1 PRSNNWSCSTF
12 RVAGATPM
20 PSGAAESTSEARVL
34 ADSSAVSTQ
43 GQAQHRG
50 VGARILHELR
60 AAVPPTMF
68 FFVGFNF
75 IVLTTNL
82 LVADYAVAVSNFML
96 ATVAALV
103 VGKAVI
109 TANAMPFL
117 KLFDRAPL
125 IQPILFKTAIYW
137 VAVFFAR
144 LAERFVHFPLVERHR
159 PRDSGAYLIS
169 TFSWH
174 RFIAISL
181 WILVLFLIYESASE
195 FSQLVGPAEM
205 RRLLFAYRPSEL
217 QLTRRQRARE
227 LMRLSRLADEHE
239 VGAFRD
245 PGSAAHHELVDIVE
259 RLARAPKP
267 KPVFRSQP

>member
-1 PRSNNWSCSTF
+1 MLTSGSLREREGKLMKSDPLLQEGRDLHTEASAGW
-12 RVAGATPM
+12 AGA
-20 PSGAAESTSEARVL
+20 
-34 ADSSAVSTQ
+34 VSMLP
-43 GQAQHRG
+43 RRI
-50 VGARILHELR
+50 GARILRELR
-60 AAVPPTMF
+60 GALPPTIF

-82 LVADYAVAVSNFML
+82 LVAAYAVAVSSFML
-96 ATVAALV
+96 ATMAALV

-144 LAERFVHFPLVERHR
+144 LAERFLHFSVVEGNR
-159 PRDSGAYLIS
+159 PWDFVAYLIDS
-169 TFSWH
+169 FSWH

-181 WILVLFLIYESASE
+181 WIFVLFLIYVTASE
-195 FSQLVGPAEM
+195 FNQLFGPAEM

-217 QLTRRQRARE
+217 QLNRRQRARE
-227 LMRLSRLADEHE
+227 LMRLNRLADEHE
-239 VGAFRD
+239 VDEFRD
-245 PGSAAHHELVDIVE
+245 PGSAAHQKLVEIVE
-259 RLARAPKP
+259 RLARAPRP
-267 KPVFRSQP
+267 KP